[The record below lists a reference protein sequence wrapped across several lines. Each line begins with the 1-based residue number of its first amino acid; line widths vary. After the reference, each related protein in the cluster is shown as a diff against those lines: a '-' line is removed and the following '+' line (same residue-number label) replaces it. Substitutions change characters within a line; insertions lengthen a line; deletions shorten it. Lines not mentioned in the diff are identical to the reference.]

1 MLLCVTLKNL
11 SESTDIAAKC
21 FMHIQNIL
29 KRVDQ
34 RNIAAE
40 TDLTR
45 VQCVIEATGTFIVE
59 CYVSPSC

>member
-1 MLLCVTLKNL
+1 M
-11 SESTDIAAKC
+11 SESTDVAAKC

-45 VQCVIEATGTFIVE
+45 VQSVVEATGTGTLFTISILPNT
-59 CYVSPSC
+59 YRSGYY

>member
-1 MLLCVTLKNL
+1 M
-11 SESTDIAAKC
+11 SESTDVAAKC

-40 TDLTR
+40 TDITR
-45 VQCVIEATGTFIVE
+45 VQKVVEATGNAIYF
-59 CYVSPSC
+59 

>member
-1 MLLCVTLKNL
+1 MLLCITLKGISN
-11 SESTDIAAKC
+11 SNDVAAKC

-40 TDLTR
+40 TTISR
-45 VQCVIEATGTFIVE
+45 VQCVVEATGTR
-59 CYVSPSC
+59 

>member
-1 MLLCVTLKNL
+1 MLLCITLKNM
-11 SESTDIAAKC
+11 SESTDIAGKC

-40 TDLTR
+40 TDISR
-45 VQCVIEATGTFIVE
+45 VQCVVEAIG
-59 CYVSPSC
+59 P